1 MFNIGSIHRLVE
13 TCLILRVM
21 CCRHTL
27 GQKMN
32 SREKMASKFRQHF
45 IGSVHL
51 VMKFKTDENEAKS
64 THE

>member
-1 MFNIGSIHRLVE
+1 MFIIGSIHRLVE
-13 TCLILRVM
+13 TCLILCVI
-21 CCRHTL
+21 CCLHTS

-32 SREKMASKFRQHF
+32 SRENMASKFRQHF

-51 VMKFKTDENEAKS
+51 VMKFKTDENEAKT